1 MPKRKGFT
9 ELMKTQTSRVMIF
22 YRQGQSY
29 TFSAADGHDYNWRE
43 EPLVVADI
51 TLDHSKAPTQWA
63 KNCQISP
70 TEWLFFGGTID
81 IADTGNRL
89 NDTVGSKVVSIL
101 DTRTNRLMKVDTEIP
116 SQMCAHQV
124 IFIPATARSPKGA
137 VYVFGGLVDYG
148 HYQRANFRYDIA
160 ANSWKR
166 LDDWQNSHYRI
177 SFNLLPLVDN
187 RFILVVSEKDPYLF
201 DTQRDCWIRIE

>member
-1 MPKRKGFT
+1 M
-9 ELMKTQTSRVMIF
+9 
-22 YRQGQSY
+22 
-29 TFSAADGHDYNWRE
+29 
-43 EPLVVADI
+43 
-51 TLDHSKAPTQWA
+51 SK
-63 KNCQISP
+63 
-70 TEWLFFGGTID
+70 
-81 IADTGNRL
+81 
-89 NDTVGSKVVSIL
+89 L
-101 DTRTNRLMKVDTEIP
+101 DTRLNRLIKVDTEIP

-166 LDDWQNSHYRI
+166 LDDWQNNHYRI

-201 DTQRDCWIRIE
+201 DTQRDCWIRIEQECKGCQLEGVQIGAFTLPISSTFKPTPA